1 MFAKTI
7 VLSDAFLDLP
17 LGARCLYYT
26 LGMVADDDG
35 FINSPKAVMR
45 QCGANEHD
53 LELLIEK
60 KFVISFDGVVVIK
73 HWKINNYIQKDRYI
87 PTKYAELRRYLSL
100 DENNAYHKEE
110 APCIQN
116 VYTDSVYTGKD
127 SIGKVIYKKENTK
140 RKKLPDFT
148 LKEPKGNDIEA
159 IRKDIFDYDKGRT
172 AES

>member
-73 HWKINNYIQKDRYI
+73 HWKINNYIQKDRYV
-87 PTKYAELRRYLSL
+87 PTKYAELRQYLSL
-100 DENNAYHKEE
+100 DVNNAYHKEDE
-110 APCIQN
+110 PCIQN

-127 SIGKVIYKKENTK
+127 SIGKDRIGYIYKH
-140 RKKLPDFT
+140 RLPDFE
-148 LKEPKGNDIEA
+148 KKKPKGNDIEA
-159 IRKDIFDYDKGRT
+159 IRKDIFDYDKRGT